1 MIILD
6 IETSGLNPV
15 THGVLSLGAVD
26 FDSGQE
32 FYGEC
37 FLRDGKIAD
46 PKALEVNGFTEE
58 QIRDE
63 NKMSDLELY
72 LAFIMWVK
80 VNNYVPLL
88 AGQQVG
94 SFDIKF
100 LQEIHET
107 YCKSD
112 KWIFGHR
119 SVDLH
124 SVAYGRY
131 SKSLSLD
138 EILIHCKLTPEP
150 KPHNALTGARL
161 ERDCFKKF
169 LI

>member
-6 IETSGLNPV
+6 IESSGLNPV
-15 THGVLSLGAVD
+15 IHGMLSLGAVD

-37 FLRDGKIAD
+37 FLREGKLAD
-46 PKALEVNGFTEE
+46 PRALEVNGFTEE

-100 LQEIHET
+100 LQEIHES
-107 YCKSD
+107 YFKYD
-112 KWIFGHR
+112 QWIFGHR

-124 SVAYGRY
+124 SISFAKYK
-131 SKSLSLD
+131 KSLSLD
-138 EILIHCKLTPEP
+138 EILIHCGLQAES
-150 KPHNALTGARL
+150 KPHNALNGAKL